1 MVPSLNFTVRPR
13 PFEAKLAASADA
25 PDSAAVVAL
34 TAVNDTL
41 RAAQYPANSRRFSD
55 LVSSLFTVIPSTAP
69 IALGGE
75 VVQRLC
81 PLCWRMRIGGCG
93 WAVKIQSIVGARVAR
108 ANVGLWGE

>member
-41 RAAQYPANSRRFSD
+41 RAVQYPANSRRFSD
-55 LVSSLFTVIPSTAP
+55 LVSSLFPVIPFHCANRARWRSGSAGMSTMLAHEDRRLR
-69 IALGGE
+69 LGSQDAVYRRSEGCAGK
-75 VVQRLC
+75 RR
-81 PLCWRMRIGGCG
+81 PLG
-93 WAVKIQSIVGARVAR
+93 W
-108 ANVGLWGE
+108 